1 MALTMPICYHA
12 GMNSIPSEEIT
23 RLRTALEEERAKL
36 EEELN
41 GRGRVVG
48 ENGDWQGTSGDIET
62 PAIDPNEVADQIEEL
77 ANNTSVVEELESRH
91 KDVVRALEKMEE
103 GTYGVCEGNG
113 ETISLERLN
122 ANPAARTCVEHAS

>member
-1 MALTMPICYHA
+1 MALTMPICYHT

-23 RLRTALEEERAKL
+23 KLRTALEEERAKL

-122 ANPAARTCVEHAS
+122 ANPAARTCVEHA